1 MRLSANALDQDFD
14 GRANPPF
21 LFNSFIV
28 YEDVR
33 ANAPLILKR
42 NECVI
47 EFTHCHRYQ
56 NNILEGTVGPESS

>member
-33 ANAPLILKR
+33 ANAPQKFEMMSLSTKMSGLRPFDPQTK
-42 NECVI
+42 
-47 EFTHCHRYQ
+47 
-56 NNILEGTVGPESS
+56 